1 LDGITGSHT
10 NFALFLTLC
19 KHVSIELQLA
29 VEHQLGGTQSK
40 EIAKWMMTVVENFF
54 LENGCFLLIIC
65 KKIIFYHSFVLFLD
79 DVLAQEITEYME
91 DLMNNEFNTL
101 CEDGSLEEMGESLCK
116 YFRLIKDGKDA
127 EVILEL
133 QKYKG
138 SSVHLCKTASNH
150 NESIEQEKKNEES
163 SDHQTVDSET
173 PKKSTKNEPD
183 EDGWVTVTKG
193 KKH

>member
-1 LDGITGSHT
+1 MIVL
-10 NFALFLTLC
+10 LT
-19 KHVSIELQLA
+19 
-29 VEHQLGGTQSK
+29 
-40 EIAKWMMTVVENFF
+40 
-54 LENGCFLLIIC
+54 C
-65 KKIIFYHSFVLFLD
+65 KKYLVLGFLFNFFLD

-138 SSVHLCKTASNH
+138 SSVHLCKTTSNH
-150 NESIEQEKKNEES
+150 DESTLQEENNEEP
-163 SDHQTVDSET
+163 SDNQKVESQTHS
-173 PKKSTKNEPD
+173 KSTKNEPD

-193 KKH
+193 KKR

>member
-1 LDGITGSHT
+1 MDEDCSGKVLHREWLIV
-10 NFALFLTLC
+10 LLTFKKC
-19 KHVSIELQLA
+19 HVL
-29 VEHQLGGTQSK
+29 
-40 EIAKWMMTVVENFF
+40 NFF
-54 LENGCFLLIIC
+54 
-65 KKIIFYHSFVLFLD
+65 FLD

-150 NESIEQEKKNEES
+150 DESTLQEEKDEDPDN
-163 SDHQTVDSET
+163 QTVET